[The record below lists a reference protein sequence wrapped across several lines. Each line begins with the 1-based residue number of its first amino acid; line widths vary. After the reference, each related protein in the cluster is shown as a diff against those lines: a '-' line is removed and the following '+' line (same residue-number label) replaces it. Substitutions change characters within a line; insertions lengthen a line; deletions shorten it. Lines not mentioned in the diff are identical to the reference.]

1 MDHYFLIRRLPVLDD
16 AKFVM
21 ENMVY
26 GHVKCFKEWISIIN
40 GMLLRKRNFAFVAW
54 VMIIIQRT
62 KIAKEEENKEQK
74 IVTRAIT
81 SCYIFKK
88 KMIQQKEVEME
99 QVDKMLL
106 DQTK

>member
-1 MDHYFLIRRLPVLDD
+1 MDHPFQIRILPVLDD
-16 AKFVM
+16 AKFVT

-26 GHVKCFKEWISIIN
+26 DHVKCFKEWISIIN

-54 VMIIIQRT
+54 VMIIIQ
-62 KIAKEEENKEQK
+62 KIPKEEENVGYK

-81 SCYIFKK
+81 SCYIFRRKA
-88 KMIQQKEVEME
+88 IQQKEVEME
-99 QVDKMLL
+99 KVGKIRL

>member
-1 MDHYFLIRRLPVLDD
+1 MDHSFQIRRLPVLDD

-26 GHVKCFKEWISIIN
+26 GHVKCFKKWVSIIN

-54 VMIIIQRT
+54 MMIIIQ
-62 KIAKEEENKEQK
+62 KIAKEEENVEYK

-81 SCYIFKK
+81 SCYILRR

>member
-1 MDHYFLIRRLPVLDD
+1 MDNSFQIRRLPVLGD

-40 GMLLRKRNFAFVAW
+40 GMLLRKKNFAFVAW
-54 VMIIIQRT
+54 AMIIIQ
-62 KIAKEEENKEQK
+62 KIAKEEENVEYE
-74 IVTRAIT
+74 IVTRVIT
-81 SCYIFKK
+81 SCYIFRRKI
-88 KMIQQKEVEME
+88 IQQKEVEME
-99 QVDKMLL
+99 QVDKIRL